1 VEEWMLLFLKTKTR
15 PFLLLCNLEKKGQ
28 IKKLFFGF
36 KRFVFR
42 ENRRDGFCGYGTP
55 DKRGKLPAVVDMGQ
69 LETDDESE
77 AEAGYGD

>member
-1 VEEWMLLFLKTKTR
+1 MLFFKNGNPSVPVTLQSG
-15 PFLLLCNLEKKGQ
+15 KKWTE
-28 IKKLFFGF
+28 KKLFFGF
-36 KRFVFR
+36 KRLVFR
-42 ENRRDGFCGYGTP
+42 ENRRNGFCGYGTP

>member
-1 VEEWMLLFLKTKTR
+1 MLLFFKNENPSVPVALQSG
-15 PFLLLCNLEKKGQ
+15 KKGTDK
-28 IKKLFFGF
+28 KKLFFGF
-36 KRFVFR
+36 KRLVFR
-42 ENRRDGFCGYGTP
+42 ENRRNGFCGYGTP